1 MIYYRHPAIAVDDGN
16 VATGTCM
23 SALYQSGRGM
33 GVVSVDSQH
42 AEMWLSSL
50 RMVISEIYNR
60 HPEFPTN
67 DGNVRAGTRT

>member
-33 GVVSVDSQH
+33 GVVSVESQH

-50 RMVISEIYNR
+50 RMAISGDIPQN
-60 HPEFPTN
+60 PTN